1 MYLPAP
7 SGSHAS
13 VADSEPS
20 VIASEVH
27 VSLDGNAPG
36 SPHPQN
42 TRYSFGVTC
51 TWPP

>member
-13 VADSEPS
+13 VAASEPS
-20 VIASEVH
+20 VIDSELQ

-36 SPHPQN
+36 SPQPQN
-42 TRYSFGVTC
+42 TRYSFGVVCTC
-51 TWPP
+51 PP